1 MILSMKRILLILTLS
16 SLSSFVDAKDHTQ
29 KYQSVFDNDLITGYF
44 VGVDSYYQDFDGTGT
59 WLASA
64 KAGFGIVDDFAL
76 QLSYHNSIKEL
87 SFADIDTSISKYQIN
102 ASYLSRNES
111 VLHLNGGFK
120 MGLGKLKSNMISDDY
135 IYFGADLALVTNL
148 AKNVKMTFNFGF
160 EISNGIEYQDKTDD
174 DMGRIT
180 GGIGFIYGV
189 Y

>member
-1 MILSMKRILLILTLS
+1 MKKILLILTLS
-16 SLSSFVDAKDHTQ
+16 SLSSFVEAKDHAQ
-29 KYQSVFDNDLITGYF
+29 KYQSIFDDDLITGYF

-64 KAGFGIVDDFAL
+64 KVGFGIVDDFAL
-76 QLSYHNSIKEL
+76 ELSYHNSIKAI
-87 SFADIDTSISKYQIN
+87 SFADIDTAINKYQIN
-102 ASYLSRNES
+102 TSYLSRNER

-120 MGLGKLKSNMISDDY
+120 MGLGQLKNSMMSDDY

-160 EISNGIEYQDKTDD
+160 EISNGLAYEDKTDANI
-174 DMGRIT
+174 GRIT